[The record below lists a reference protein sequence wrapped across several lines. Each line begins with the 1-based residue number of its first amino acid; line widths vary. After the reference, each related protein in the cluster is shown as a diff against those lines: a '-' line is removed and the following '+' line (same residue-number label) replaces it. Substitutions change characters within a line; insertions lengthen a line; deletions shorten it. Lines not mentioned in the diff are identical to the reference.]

1 MAASDLANLF
11 GLNNKQESMDTAR
24 IASFEPDTFKPIM
37 AGPEVAQ
44 GVAAGL
50 FNMGNAVFGA
60 FDNKVKETSRDD
72 TAYATNEFLNTLQT
86 AASMATPDEL
96 PTIIQTF
103 SQVLDENPSIL
114 QDKGRTA
121 LNELSA
127 QVTKNKEIQATQEL
141 KYAELAQKAAADQ
154 AERALKIEEL
164 GLKQQELVL
173 KQGETKSQYIDQ
185 QMKVEVDALDKVKN
199 QEKDYW
205 VNNESTIRDLTRN
218 IFLTRIKNTPGL
230 TKESAKGVLDN
241 ILSEVTS
248 GLNVST
254 TAEQRAKTLNAIF
267 ESIFNDEAYKTATRN
282 NTVNGK
288 LQQMDLDKQVAVSS
302 MLSSFTSELSSSIPG
317 TLGKQANTKRG
328 LNIIA
333 GYIAGVSSLTPYQK
347 KIVGDSAGT
356 DIVNLLKDLGV
367 PTIWSQG
374 FVDALAGSGNVSSEK
389 LQNLFKDIQDVIAD
403 VGDDVGKWT
412 DKTAPKKTEAFRKA
426 FRDATGI
433 TDEGIVKGFSNI
445 FELLVNPTAR
455 RIFAA
460 QEKDLN
466 QELTR
471 LNTEKDN
478 FMTTAV
484 IDLAHGGMDNT
495 VRQGLID
502 QQQSNLATA
511 RQTIQNERAL
521 HERAISK
528 LYAYGSVYT
537 PNISETST
545 TNPVVIQKLNT
556 LNARSSGMP
565 EVASSPMVTS
575 RATFD
580 YLLENSARFSN
591 TVAQINQL
599 LPEGMDIYDLLVAE
613 AFVPGMYKDGDTNVA
628 IGFGNNIRANNDLQN
643 KIRRFQNSR
652 NWAAILDDPEFNEAI
667 YTSVKSE
674 GQKVIKKWGNIDP
687 AQIIIDNL
695 DEKSKTYY
703 YNELTPDQQLAVKKN
718 INAYE
723 FLAKYRGETGL
734 RKSGKYN
741 LGDITAQIKSNRMKK
756 RYSRFYDLTTIVPVK

>member
-1 MAASDLANLF
+1 M
-11 GLNNKQESMDTAR
+11 
-24 IASFEPDTFKPIM
+24 
-37 AGPEVAQ
+37 
-44 GVAAGL
+44 
-50 FNMGNAVFGA
+50 
-60 FDNKVKETSRDD
+60 
-72 TAYATNEFLNTLQT
+72 
-86 AASMATPDEL
+86 
-96 PTIIQTF
+96 
-103 SQVLDENPSIL
+103 

-127 QVTKNKEIQATQEL
+127 QVTKNKELQATKEL
-141 KYAELAQKAAADQ
+141 KYAELAQQAAADQ
-154 AERALKIEEL
+154 AKRALEIEEL
-164 GLKQQELVL
+164 KLKQQELVL
-173 KQGETKSQYIDQ
+173 KQGETKNSRIDQ

-199 QEKDYW
+199 QEKEYW

-254 TAEQRAKTLNAIF
+254 TAEQREKTLNAVF
-267 ESIFNDEAYKTATRN
+267 DSIFNDEAYKTANRN
-282 NTVNGK
+282 NSEQIQK
-288 LQQMDLDKQVAVSS
+288 IDRDKQATVTR
-302 MLSSFTSELSSSIPG
+302 MLSNFTSKLSNAIPG
-317 TLGKQANTKRG
+317 SPDKQLDTSRG
-328 LNIIA
+328 LNTIA
-333 GYIAGVSSLTPYQK
+333 GYIAGISSLTPYQK
-347 KIVGDSAGT
+347 NIIGDNAGKNIVA
-356 DIVNLLKDLGV
+356 LLQDLGV
-367 PTIWSQG
+367 PTIWTQG
-374 FVDALAGSGNVSSEK
+374 FVDALAGSGNVSTEK
-389 LQNLFKDIQDVIAD
+389 FQKLLESMYNTIDEVR
-403 VGDDVGKWT
+403 DDEGKWT
-412 DKTAPKKTEAFRKA
+412 DKDALKKTEAFRKA

-433 TDEGIVKGFSNI
+433 TDESVVKGFSNV
-445 FELLVNPTAR
+445 FELLVNPVAR
-455 RIFAA
+455 KVLAA
-460 QEKDLN
+460 QEKNLN
-466 QELTR
+466 LELTK
-471 LNTEKDN
+471 LNNERDN

-484 IDLAHGGMDNT
+484 LNLAHGGMDNA

-537 PNISETST
+537 PNISETAT
-545 TNPVVIQKLNT
+545 TNPTVIQKLNT
-556 LNARSSGMP
+556 LNARSSGML

-580 YLLENSARFSN
+580 YLLENSERFSN

-613 AFVPGMYKDGDTNVA
+613 AFVPGMYKDGGTNVA
-628 IGFGNNIRANNDLQN
+628 IGFGNNIRANKDLQN

-674 GQKVIKKWGNIDP
+674 GQKLIKKWGNIDP

-723 FLAKYRGETGL
+723 FLAKYRGESGL

>member
-24 IASFEPDTFKPIM
+24 IASFEPGTFKPIM

-96 PTIIQTF
+96 PTVIQTF

-127 QVTKNKEIQATQEL
+127 QVTKNKELQATKEL
-141 KYAELAQKAAADQ
+141 KYAELAQQAAADQ
-154 AERALKIEEL
+154 AKRALEIEEL
-164 GLKQQELVL
+164 KLKQQELVL
-173 KQGETKSQYIDQ
+173 KQGETKNPRIDQ

-199 QEKDYW
+199 QEKEYW

-218 IFLTRIKNTPGL
+218 IFLTRIKDTPGL

-254 TAEQRAKTLNAIF
+254 TAEQREKTLTAIYS
-267 ESIFNDEAYKTATRN
+267 SIFNDKAYEKATIN
-282 NTVNGK
+282 NSEK
-288 LQQMDLDKQVAVSS
+288 IRQMDLDKQVAVSS
-302 MLSSFTSELSSSIPG
+302 MLSSFTSKLGSAISG
-317 TLGKQANTKRG
+317 TPGKQEDTKRG

-333 GYIAGVSSLTPYQK
+333 GYIAGVTPLTTYQK
-347 KIVGDSAGT
+347 GIVGSSEGT
-356 DIVNLLKDLGV
+356 NIVTLLSQLGV

-374 FVDALAGSGNVSSEK
+374 FVNALAGSGNVSSEK
-389 LQNLFKDIQDVIAD
+389 FQKLFKGIQEVIAD
-403 VGDDVGKWT
+403 VGDDESKWNS
-412 DKTAPKKTEAFRKA
+412 KTAPEKAEAFRKA

-433 TDEGIVKGFSNI
+433 TDEGVVKGFSNI

-460 QEKDLN
+460 QEQKLN
-466 QELTR
+466 IELNR
-471 LNTEKDN
+471 LNNDKDN

-484 IDLAHGGMDNT
+484 LNLAHGGMDST

-545 TNPVVIQKLNT
+545 TNPIVIQKLNT
-556 LNARSSGMP
+556 LNARSSGML

-613 AFVPGMYKDGDTNVA
+613 AFVPGMYKDGGTNVA
-628 IGFGNNIRANNDLQN
+628 IGFGNNIRANKDLQN

-667 YTSVKSE
+667 YSSVKSE

-723 FLAKYRGETGL
+723 FLAKYRGESGL